1 MASLSGESPN
11 LDAAQR
17 SVAVLRR
24 SASLGCCPTH
34 LEHVLSVRPLP
45 AIPWDGFGD
54 VGADGRGVHDLL
66 EPKVAGLED
75 RGAGAQDTSQV
86 VEEDSVEE
94 AQADA
99 LLCRPDRADPSMSVT
114 SERVREDSVLERD
127 IEVGLGG
134 ADCVIEG
141 NDDRGR
147 HRLDGG
153 KVVLKG
159 SAAHEGFQPA
169 RRPSLL
175 T

>member
-17 SVAVLRR
+17 SAAVLRR
-24 SASLGCCPTH
+24 STSLGCCPAH
-34 LEHVLSVRPLP
+34 LEHVLSVGLVP

-54 VGADGRGVHDLL
+54 VGAYGRGVHDLL
-66 EPKVAGLED
+66 ESQVPGLEN
-75 RGAGAQDTSQV
+75 RGPGAQDTSRV
-86 VEEDSVEE
+86 VLEDSVEE

-99 LLCRPDRADPSMSVT
+99 LLCRLDRADPCMPVT
-114 SERVREDSVLERD
+114 SARVREGSVLDRD

-147 HRLDGG
+147 HGLI
-153 KVVLKG
+153 
-159 SAAHEGFQPA
+159 PA
-169 RRPSLL
+169 R
-175 T
+175 